1 MGPFSLKYD
10 VNNFMIG
17 FFFFPKHQCMR
28 KVRWTQKLGYLPD
41 HGFHSDM
48 KEKISCANAK
58 PSSIFGFGN
67 DWSCLMVKL
76 CSLWWWPATLSFIS
90 YSVLE
95 SASSIHILVPSFSF
109 CAAWEEQCWNFLESW
124 EKLEVLT
131 QHAILIPNSWA
142 KIRALF
148 VYPMVEKK

>member
-17 FFFFPKHQCMR
+17 FFFIPNISA
-28 KVRWTQKLGYLPD
+28 WEKLD
-41 HGFHSDM
+41 EHTNWATFQIMSDM